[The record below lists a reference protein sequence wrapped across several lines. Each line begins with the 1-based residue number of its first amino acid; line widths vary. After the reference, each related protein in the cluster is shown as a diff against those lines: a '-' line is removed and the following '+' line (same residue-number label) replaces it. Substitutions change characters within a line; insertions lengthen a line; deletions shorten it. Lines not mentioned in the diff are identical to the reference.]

1 MLYRA
6 ARLKPDAIPRIF
18 VGLPNYLSTP
28 KPEARGSPEKR
39 ARRVEKMHQ
48 DKQVEWLKSD
58 NINSF
63 QDLRAALANKLSTDY
78 PEIQIQQHNNH
89 VVLFKFKNNDDI
101 NSNPVISFCM
111 RIFDDLLVRL
121 WINSVE
127 LQKAQFQWLLSHTE
141 GRLCLWSQ
149 LWELLNRYSKDVSE
163 VDITS
168 KSGHVASLVEELGEL
183 NNSTETYNFIAEQ
196 LKLLCL
202 NPHRY
207 RYTSETLI
215 IAFQIYH
222 KSPACYLQMKQLFCL
237 PSVRLLQQVSSN
249 LNVSGSTDYVTF
261 LKNKAALLKPKERL
275 VNVQLD
281 EIYIKSKL
289 QYKGEKLIGQADN
302 SDREAATRIQCFMLS
317 SIRSK
322 NKDVISLIPVQKM
335 NAEQLCQ
342 VIKQVIANVTEAGY
356 QIVSIISDNNV
367 INRKSFILLSGS
379 ETLKPFIIN
388 PLNNEKIFLLFD
400 TVHLLKC
407 ICNNWLNLKGDQKTF
422 DFPDIAN
429 KDIIWAASFSHFEVL
444 HELEQTSL
452 IKQAHRLNYKS
463 IHPHCIERQ
472 NVKLVLRLFCDS
484 TIAALKTLGPTN
496 PRLPNWKGT
505 VQFVT
510 LILKFW
516 NIVNVKSLF
525 KGQHKRLD
533 DANPVRDLND
543 SRISW
548 MVSFVSWL
556 ENWKTYSNI
565 NNTACLTNETHTAL
579 RHTVNTM
586 VYMLYELLSSHTLD
600 YVILGKFQTDNLE
613 SRFGQYRQLSGC
625 NYLVSVA

>member
-1 MLYRA
+1 MQL
-6 ARLKPDAIPRIF
+6 
-18 VGLPNYLSTP
+18 
-28 KPEARGSPEKR
+28 
-39 ARRVEKMHQ
+39 
-48 DKQVEWLKSD
+48 
-58 NINSF
+58 
-63 QDLRAALANKLSTDY
+63 
-78 PEIQIQQHNNH
+78 
-89 VVLFKFKNNDDI
+89 
-101 NSNPVISFCM
+101 
-111 RIFDDLLVRL
+111 
-121 WINSVE
+121 
-127 LQKAQFQWLLSHTE
+127 QWLLSHTG

-149 LWELLNRYSKDVSE
+149 LCELLNRYSKDVPE

-183 NNSTETYNFIAEQ
+183 NNNNSTETYNFIAEQ

-261 LKNKAALLKPKERL
+261 LKNKAALLNPKERL

-281 EIYIKSKL
+281 EIYVKSKL

-342 VIKQVIANVTEAGY
+342 MIKQVIANVTEAGY
-356 QIVSIISDNNV
+356 KIVSIISDNNV

-407 ICNNWLNLKGDQKTF
+407 IRNNWLNL
-422 DFPDIAN
+422 
-429 KDIIWAASFSHFEVL
+429 
-444 HELEQTSL
+444 
-452 IKQAHRLNYKS
+452 
-463 IHPHCIERQ
+463 
-472 NVKLVLRLFCDS
+472 
-484 TIAALKTLGPTN
+484 
-496 PRLPNWKGT
+496 
-505 VQFVT
+505 
-510 LILKFW
+510 
-516 NIVNVKSLF
+516 
-525 KGQHKRLD
+525 
-533 DANPVRDLND
+533 
-543 SRISW
+543 
-548 MVSFVSWL
+548 
-556 ENWKTYSNI
+556 
-565 NNTACLTNETHTAL
+565 
-579 RHTVNTM
+579 
-586 VYMLYELLSSHTLD
+586 
-600 YVILGKFQTDNLE
+600 
-613 SRFGQYRQLSGC
+613 
-625 NYLVSVA
+625 